1 VGPATPAA
9 TRGAAPLDSARVAR
23 LMRLATAA
31 SVLVAIVLIAVK
43 LGAWVLTDS
52 VSVLSSLLDSLL
64 DALASLTNFVAVRHA
79 LTPADREH
87 RWGHGKAESL
97 SGLAQA
103 TFIGGSAMFLFLE
116 AGRRFI
122 DPHAVESGGVGIAV
136 MIFSIVLTLAL
147 VMFQR
152 HVVRATKSVAVR
164 ADALHY
170 ASDLLLNAS
179 VIVSLVLSMWL
190 GWAAIDP
197 LFGIG
202 LGLFIMWSAY
212 QIAIESLQALMDREL
227 PDEERAKIRSIAL
240 RHPEVRDIH
249 DLRSRRSGMNTFI
262 QFHLEMDA
270 NLSLKRAHDIADQ
283 VETEI
288 VAAFPNAEVMIH
300 EDPEGVVEQHKTFAP
315 G

>member
-1 VGPATPAA
+1 
-9 TRGAAPLDSARVAR
+9 
-23 LMRLATAA
+23 M
-31 SVLVAIVLIAVK
+31 
-43 LGAWVLTDS
+43 
-52 VSVLSSLLDSLL
+52 
-64 DALASLTNFVAVRHA
+64 
-79 LTPADREH
+79 
-87 RWGHGKAESL
+87 
-97 SGLAQA
+97 
-103 TFIGGSAMFLFLE
+103 LF
-116 AGRRFI
+116 R
-122 DPHAVESGGVGIAV
+122 S
-136 MIFSIVLTLAL
+136 
-147 VMFQR
+147 